1 MSKRYGGLAFIKD
14 GSMDFEEILLYFS
27 DSPYV
32 KSVLISEAVFK
43 NKMKRGKDM
52 SKITNNVMV
61 DLRKFTPEALSKID
75 EIANVVDVILPK
87 NMSCEF
93 AEAYGNIKKSKIVQE
108 LYLTDDQ
115 RFCTFNGNVTV
126 TENDVTE
133 NTFLKTNGVLIVR
146 SMPEEMNISVMVNGL
161 LVKTRSSKIKIEK
174 LNGLKIE
181 IDDDASIIS
190 SVQRVDIDKC
200 FIESINNKTA
210 IIGVDRIEV
219 KDDVTVEMLKSKGVF
234 FGEINT
240 VLAPKALHG
249 YIQANSVNLNTLAE
263 DKKKKF
269 LGIFSHR

>member
-1 MSKRYGGLAFIKD
+1 MSKRYAGLAFIRD
-14 GSMDFEEILLYFS
+14 GSMNFEEILLYFS
-27 DSPYV
+27 DNPYV
-32 KSVLISEAVFK
+32 NSVLISEAVLK
-43 NKMKRGKDM
+43 NKMKRGKYM

-93 AEAYGNIKKSKIVQE
+93 AEAYGNIKKSNIVQE

-146 SMPEEMNISVMVNGL
+146 SMPEEMNVSVMVNGL